1 MDLGRASRS
10 LHARPMYTSSGDANN
25 QMAPSGTGLADT
37 LPWVLPGPRLLIMA
51 FFPIEPVCSLR
62 IFPSGALQAIIS
74 ISVGK

>member
-10 LHARPMYTSSGDANN
+10 LYTWPIYTSSGVADS
-25 QMAPSGTGLADT
+25 QMAPSGTGLVST
-37 LPWVLPGPRLLIMA
+37 LPWVLPGPWLLIMA